1 MCVCAW
7 FIEFLDWTL
16 ARTLAYFVCS
26 GCPAEAKVQEC
37 QLIMEGGSSSQL
49 IITMP
54 ANRLWTLVIV
64 ISTGERNG
72 NGEATLLRPG
82 NRRWRVHL
90 ENSQLTIW
98 GAVRFISGQY
108 ANCQRQRGEKS
119 WGNLRIGVKSE
130 VVYSRRSSVHG
141 KCIETVAIRA
151 EESVLKKIN
160 RRNSNSNYAC
170 ILHKG
175 RRWKCQKKIYRTR
188 SHKIIGFVNWRI
200 I

>member
-1 MCVCAW
+1 MPGRSQSPGMPTHYGRW
-7 FIEFLDWTL
+7 FFFTVNYNNASKSPLD
-16 ARTLAYFVCS
+16 ACNCHKHRRTKRKWRGDTTKTRKSPMACSSGKFPAYH
-26 GCPAEAKVQEC
+26 
-37 QLIMEGGSSSQL
+37 MGSRA
-49 IITMP
+49 I
-54 ANRLWTLVIV
+54 
-64 ISTGERNG
+64 
-72 NGEATLLRPG
+72 
-82 NRRWRVHL
+82 HKC
-90 ENSQLTIW
+90 
-98 GAVRFISGQY
+98 QY